1 MKKELQKIIAEI
13 EAINRSLQKLRPL
26 NENLNAILQERLRI
40 EWTYNSNAIE
50 GNTLTFGETH
60 FFLREGLTSEGRP
73 LKDFL
78 EAQNHAE
85 AIDVLADTVREK
97 QPLTEFFIKSLHAV
111 LLRGVESTIAKGMN
125 GEYIHKKL
133 HAGEYKKQPNH
144 VMTVS
149 GELHK
154 YCDPLLVPDEMQK
167 LMEWC
172 NGEEIKK
179 LSAVEKAGLLHLK
192 FVTIHPFDDGNGRIS
207 RLLMNVALMQNGLPP
222 CIIKNKHR
230 KEYISILE
238 NIQHGK
244 DSAESFLLFIA
255 REMKETMIFMERI
268 LQEKEVL
275 VDPFKSLNKFQ
286 RLEIIEN
293 TVEKKPLSISQILEK
308 IPSVKHATL
317 KKDLRELVD
326 QKKIQKTGQW
336 KDVVYFKG

>member
-1 MKKELQKIIAEI
+1 MKNELQKIIAEI
-13 EAINRSLQKLRPL
+13 EAINSSLQKLRPL
-26 NENLNAILQERLRI
+26 NENLNAVLQERLRI

-78 EAQNHAE
+78 EAKNHAE

-97 QPLTEFFIKSLHAV
+97 PPLSEFFIKSLHAI
-111 LLRGVESTIAKGMN
+111 LLKGVETTIAKNMN
-125 GEYIHKKL
+125 GEYIQKKL

-144 VMTVS
+144 VLLSS
-149 GELHK
+149 GEFHK

-167 LMEWC
+167 LLKWF
-172 NGEEIKK
+172 NSEETKK
-179 LSAVEKAGLLHLK
+179 LSAIEKAGLLHFK

-207 RLLMNVALMQNGLPP
+207 RLLMNLTLMQSGFPP

-230 KEYISILE
+230 KEYINILE
-238 NIQHGK
+238 KIQHGK
-244 DSAESFLLFIA
+244 DTVESFLIFIA
-255 REMKETMIFMERI
+255 REMKETMIFMERVLEQKEI
-268 LQEKEVL
+268 LA
-275 VDPFKSLNKFQ
+275 DPFKSLNKAQ
-286 RLEIIEN
+286 RLEIVEN
-293 TVEKKPLSISQILEK
+293 TIDKDPLSISQIQEK
-308 IPSVKHATL
+308 IPSIKHATL

-336 KDVVYFKG
+336 KNVVYFKV